1 MKNKILLLV
10 LVAVLGAA
18 NAQQPN
24 DVMVRQRNSTNTG
37 WLDKFLSPPSSGADG
52 LMYIDNTVSPPVA
65 KVVALGSGLTIA
77 DGIVSAAGG
86 GGVSQVNSDWAA
98 VSGVAQVL
106 NKPDLSVYATNAALV
121 SGLASKANTV
131 HTHAATDINDSTA
144 TGRAVITA
152 ATAASARSTLGV
164 QSTNEANAAYYP
176 LSANPANYLTSVSSA
191 QITAALGFTPYNA
204 TNPAGYITSTSL
216 SPYLTSATAASTYAT
231 SAGVTSSLS
240 TKQNT
245 VALTTTG
252 SGAATFNSTT
262 GALNIPVS
270 TTATPF
276 NFSQPIARTLAVSTS
291 YQATDPTKAA
301 IIVPSYACQNS
312 TTVLAAS
319 ACTIQVR
326 MGTGALTCSTGTVY
340 YTQSLTVAL
349 GVLITQNSTN
359 PVQINLPIGA
369 SFIACPVAGTF
380 TISAVEQTAG

>member
-1 MKNKILLLV
+1 MKNKFLLLLLV
-10 LVAVLGAA
+10 ALLGAA

-37 WLDKFLSPPSSGADG
+37 WLDKFLSPPVSGADG

-65 KVVALGSGLTIA
+65 KVVAVGTGLGISSGIL
-77 DGIVSAAGG
+77 SATG
-86 GGVSQVNSDWAA
+86 GGVSQVNSDWEA

-106 NKPDLSVYATNAALV
+106 NKPDLTVYATNAALA
-121 SGLASKANTV
+121 SGLAGKANSA

-144 TGRAVITA
+144 TGRAVLTA
-152 ATAASARSTLGV
+152 ATVASARSTLGV
-164 QSTNEANAAYYP
+164 QSTSEANAAYYP
-176 LSANPANYLTSVSSA
+176 LSANPGA
-191 QITAALGFTPYNA
+191 
-204 TNPAGYITSTSL
+204 YITSSAL
-216 SPYLTSATAASTYAT
+216 SPYLTSASASSTYAT
-231 SAGVTSSLS
+231 SSGIASSLA

-245 VALTTTG
+245 VTLTTAG

-270 TTATPF
+270 ATATPF
-276 NFSQPIARTLAVSTS
+276 NFSQPTARTLVPSTS
-291 YQATDPTKAA
+291 YQAIDTSKAA

-326 MGTGALTCSTGTVY
+326 MGTGTLTCSTGTVY

-369 SFIACPVAGTF
+369 SFIACPIAGTF